1 MTARVRMTILERGS
15 RYLIIEKIQ
24 ALKARRAEKLRDM
37 DAEIERLQA
46 MLDTGM
52 VPQTC
57 GA

>member
-1 MTARVRMTILERGS
+1 MTRVRNSALDKGS
-15 RYLIIEKIQ
+15 RHLVMEQVQK
-24 ALKARRAEKLRDM
+24 LKARRAEKLRDM

>member
-1 MTARVRMTILERGS
+1 MSRVRMTTLEKSS
-15 RYLIIEKIQ
+15 RYLVMERIQ
-24 ALKARRAEKLRDM
+24 KLKTSRTEKLREM

-46 MLDTGM
+46 MLDTGL

>member
-1 MTARVRMTILERGS
+1 MSRVRMTTLEKSS
-15 RYLIIEKIQ
+15 RYLVMERIQ
-24 ALKARRAEKLRDM
+24 KLKASRAEKLREM

-46 MLDTGM
+46 MLDTGL

>member
-1 MTARVRMTILERGS
+1 MSRVRMTTLEKSS
-15 RYLIIEKIQ
+15 RYLVMERIQ
-24 ALKARRAEKLRDM
+24 KLKTIRAEKLREM

-46 MLDTGM
+46 MLDTGL

>member
-1 MTARVRMTILERGS
+1 MGRVRMTILERGS
-15 RYLIIEKIQ
+15 RHLVLDKIQ
-24 ALKARRAEKLRDM
+24 TLKARRAEKLRDM

>member
-1 MTARVRMTILERGS
+1 MTRVRMTVLDRGS
-15 RYLIIEKIQ
+15 RYLVIEKIQ
-24 ALKARRAEKLRDM
+24 TLKVRRAEKLRDM

>member
-1 MTARVRMTILERGS
+1 MTRVRMAILERGS

-24 ALKARRAEKLRDM
+24 TLKARRAEKLRDM
-37 DAEIERLQA
+37 DAEIERLQT

>member
-1 MTARVRMTILERGS
+1 MTRVRMSALDKGS
-15 RYLIIEKIQ
+15 RNMVMDQVQK
-24 ALKARRAEKLRDM
+24 LKARRAEKLHDM

-46 MLDTGM
+46 MLDTDM

>member
-1 MTARVRMTILERGS
+1 MTRVRMSALDKGS
-15 RYLIIEKIQ
+15 RHLVMDQIQ
-24 ALKARRAEKLRDM
+24 KLKARRAEKLRDM

>member
-1 MTARVRMTILERGS
+1 MSPLDKGS
-15 RYLIIEKIQ
+15 RHLVMEQIQ
-24 ALKARRAEKLRDM
+24 KLKVRRSEKLRDM

-46 MLDTGM
+46 MLDTGL